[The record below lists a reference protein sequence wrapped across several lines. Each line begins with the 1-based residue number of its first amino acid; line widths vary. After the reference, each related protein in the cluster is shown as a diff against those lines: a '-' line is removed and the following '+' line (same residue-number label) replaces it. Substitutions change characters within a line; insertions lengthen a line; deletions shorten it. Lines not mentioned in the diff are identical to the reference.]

1 MEKYIERFNQLYES
15 GSQVV
20 RRVGG
25 RNIIFFGLLGT
36 AIAAK

>member
-1 MEKYIERFNQLYES
+1 MEKINQLCEV

-36 AIAAK
+36 AIAAKY